1 MSSRCGSGGV
11 IPLLLAVAAAVTLRC
26 HAHEAA
32 FRSPSR
38 SQTYGATRPTVTF
51 VSTHPLHRTRS
62 SLLKMA
68 DGDFGIP
75 DSDNFGVDDD
85 DEDDDDAIDPDSLG
99 DWRAFRRN
107 LAQSG
112 IETPESSGAGTD
124 DGSDEETKKSKVE
137 RKSVSK
143 RNEAL
148 LEAQSEALAKE
159 YKSGVWAHEAP
170 NAEVGGLICRLP
182 LEAEIHRNTEHSLMG
197 QKLETRLSL
206 DDGDGPSEYYGDDV
220 ASGDDGTGTQAS
232 EPLPLG
238 ASSPGVSFS
247 PLAAQ
252 TVFWYRNAQS
262 LIRSEMAK
270 ITAVAQDGQI
280 DASQLS
286 PEGSDML
293 NLYIDHQVSLFI
305 MMALLYI
312 LAQIPSQRENYCVLC
327 VYYVYTRKKYMPNL
341 QFASCELS

>member
-1 MSSRCGSGGV
+1 
-11 IPLLLAVAAAVTLRC
+11 
-26 HAHEAA
+26 
-32 FRSPSR
+32 
-38 SQTYGATRPTVTF
+38 
-51 VSTHPLHRTRS
+51 
-62 SLLKMA
+62 
-68 DGDFGIP
+68 
-75 DSDNFGVDDD
+75 
-85 DEDDDDAIDPDSLG
+85 
-99 DWRAFRRN
+99 
-107 LAQSG
+107 
-112 IETPESSGAGTD
+112 
-124 DGSDEETKKSKVE
+124 
-137 RKSVSK
+137 
-143 RNEAL
+143 
-148 LEAQSEALAKE
+148 
-159 YKSGVWAHEAP
+159 
-170 NAEVGGLICRLP
+170 
-182 LEAEIHRNTEHSLMG
+182 MG